1 MNRSASSR
9 ATGHASSSVPSAGL
23 CPPVNAPPFPSVF
36 TQPSPLPSP
45 HPSPHQVIGQLT
57 PIEKELLVKKLEEL
71 EACLQ
76 PGFLILNWNSLG
88 IPEFI
93 AACSKSIN
101 AFQQLVKQVK
111 CGAMDWVWTRAGVDM
126 SYSSDS
132 SGRGA
137 C

>member
-1 MNRSASSR
+1 M
-9 ATGHASSSVPSAGL
+9 
-23 CPPVNAPPFPSVF
+23 
-36 TQPSPLPSP
+36 
-45 HPSPHQVIGQLT
+45 
-57 PIEKELLVKKLEEL
+57 KKLEEL

-111 CGAMDWVWTRAGVDM
+111 CGAVGWSGHGLGLDVGWCGHLLQQPVKRAWCLLGVDH
-126 SYSSDS
+126 
-132 SGRGA
+132 GQGA
-137 C
+137 EGQCF